1 MPFAPLTP
9 DMTSAATSATPL
21 TSGQSAVTL
30 DPRTA
35 RVVTFFESISPAS
48 LGTLSSV
55 YSEQARF
62 KDPFNDVTGLP
73 GIERVFAHMF
83 ETVQNPRFVVRHTMT
98 QGEHAWLTWD
108 FLIDRPDGTLTVHGA
123 TQLTFAPDG
132 RVSVHRD
139 YWDTAEELYA
149 KLPVLGA
156 LVRWLTRKLSATA

>member
-9 DMTSAATSATPL
+9 DMTSAMDPSA
-21 TSGQSAVTL
+21 L

-35 RVVTFFESISPAS
+35 RVAAFFESISPAS

-62 KDPFNDVTGLP
+62 KDPFNDVAGLP
-73 GIERVFAHMF
+73 GIQRVFAHMF
-83 ETVQNPRFVVRHTMT
+83 DTVKNPRFAVHHTMT

-108 FLIDRPDGTLTVHGA
+108 FLIDRPEGTLTVRGA

-149 KLPVLGA
+149 KLPLIGP

>member
-1 MPFAPLTP
+1 MPVAPLTP
-9 DMTSAATSATPL
+9 DMTSAATSATPPAPA
-21 TSGQSAVTL
+21 QSAVAL

-35 RVVTFFESISPAS
+35 RVAAFFESISPAS
-48 LGTLSSV
+48 LGTLPTV

-73 GIERVFAHMF
+73 GIQRVFAHMF
-83 ETVQNPRFVVRHTMT
+83 ETVQNPRFVVHHTMT

-132 RVSVHRD
+132 RIQLHRD

-149 KLPVLGA
+149 KLPLIGT

>member
-1 MPFAPLTP
+1 
-9 DMTSAATSATPL
+9 MTSAATSATTITP
-21 TSGQSAVTL
+21 GQASVAI
-30 DPRTA
+30 DSRTA
-35 RVVTFFESISPAS
+35 RVAAFFESISPAS

-55 YSEQARF
+55 YNEHARF

-73 GIERVFAHMF
+73 GIQRVFAHMF
-83 ETVQNPRFVVRHTMT
+83 ETVQNPRFVVHHTMT
-98 QGEHAWLTWD
+98 QGDHAWLTWD
-108 FLIDRPDGTLTVHGA
+108 FLIDRPEGTLTVHGA

-139 YWDTAEELYA
+139 YWDTAAELYA

>member
-21 TSGQSAVTL
+21 TPGQNAVTL

-35 RVVTFFESISPAS
+35 RVAAFFESISPAS
-48 LGTLSSV
+48 LGTLNSV
-55 YSEQARF
+55 YGEHARF

-73 GIERVFAHMF
+73 GIQRVFTHMF
-83 ETVQNPRFVVRHTMT
+83 DTLTNPRFVVHHTMT

-149 KLPVLGA
+149 KLPVIGA
-156 LVRWLTRKLSATA
+156 LVRWLTRKLSSTA

>member
-1 MPFAPLTP
+1 MDLDRLIDFYQELTP
-9 DMTSAATSATPL
+9 DSLRHLPEFYSADA
-21 TSGQSAVTL
+21 
-30 DPRTA
+30 
-35 RVVTFFESISPAS
+35 
-48 LGTLSSV
+48 
-55 YSEQARF
+55 YF

-73 GIERVFAHMF
+73 GIQRVFTHMF
-83 ETVQNPRFVVRHTMT
+83 DTLTNPRFVVRHTMT

-156 LVRWLTRKLSATA
+156 LVRWLTRKLSATT

>member
-9 DMTSAATSATPL
+9 DMTSAATATTPL

-48 LGTLSSV
+48 LGTLRSV

-73 GIERVFAHMF
+73 GIQRVFAHMF
-83 ETVQNPRFVVRHTMT
+83 ETVQNPRFVVHHTMT
-98 QGEHAWLTWD
+98 QGEHAWLSWD
-108 FLIDRPDGTLTVHGA
+108 FLIDRPEGTLTVHGA
-123 TQLTFAPDG
+123 TQLTFAADG

-149 KLPVLGA
+149 KLPLIGA

>member
-21 TSGQSAVTL
+21 TPGQNAVTL

-35 RVVTFFESISPAS
+35 RVAAFFESISPAS

-55 YSEQARF
+55 YSEHVRF

-73 GIERVFAHMF
+73 GIQRVFAHMF
-83 ETVQNPRFVVRHTMT
+83 ETVQNPRFVVHHTMT

-108 FLIDRPDGTLTVHGA
+108 FLIDRPEGTLTVHGA

-149 KLPVLGA
+149 KLPVIGV
-156 LVRWLTRKLSATA
+156 LVRWLTRKLSSTA

>member
-9 DMTSAATSATPL
+9 DMTSAATAATTLSP
-21 TSGQSAVTL
+21 GQATVAI

-35 RVVTFFESISPAS
+35 RVAAFFESISPAS

-55 YSEQARF
+55 YSEHARF

-73 GIERVFAHMF
+73 GIQRVFAHMF
-83 ETVQNPRFVVRHTMT
+83 ETVQNPRFVVHHTMT

-108 FLIDRPDGTLTVHGA
+108 FLIDRPEGTLTVHGA

-149 KLPVLGA
+149 KLPVIGV
-156 LVRWLTRKLSATA
+156 LVRWLTRKLSSTA